1 MGELETRLVMTF
13 SNTLGR
19 KISLFV
25 TDPRDNITEAEIKAA
40 MDLIIEKNIFEPN
53 GADIIAAVDAK
64 IVQTETTEF
73 DLEIA

>member
-1 MGELETRLVMTF
+1 MGEIETRLVMTF

-64 IVQTETTEF
+64 IIQTETTEF

>member
-1 MGELETRLVMTF
+1 MGELETKLVMTF

-25 TDPRDNITEAEIKAA
+25 SDPREDLTESEIKAA
-40 MDLIIEKNIFEPN
+40 MELIIEKNIFEPN

>member
-25 TDPRDNITEAEIKAA
+25 TDPRDNITEVEIKTA

-64 IVQTETTEF
+64 IIQTETTEF

>member
-25 TDPRDNITEAEIKAA
+25 TDPRENLTETEIKAA

-64 IVQTETTEF
+64 IIQTETTEF

>member
-1 MGELETRLVMTF
+1 MGELETKLVMTF

-25 TDPRDNITEAEIKAA
+25 SDPREDLTESEIKAA
-40 MDLIIEKNIFEPN
+40 MELIIEKNIFEPN
-53 GADIIAAVDAK
+53 GVDIVASVDAR

-73 DLEIA
+73 DLKVA

>member
-1 MGELETRLVMTF
+1 M
-13 SNTLGR
+13 
-19 KISLFV
+19 
-25 TDPRDNITEAEIKAA
+25 KAA

-64 IVQTETTEF
+64 IIQTETTEF

>member
-25 TDPRDNITEAEIKAA
+25 TDPRENLTETEIKAA

-53 GADIIAAVDAK
+53 GADIVAAVDAK
-64 IVQTETTEF
+64 IIQTETTEF

>member
-64 IVQTETTEF
+64 IIQTETTEF

>member
-1 MGELETRLVMTF
+1 MGEIETRLVMTF

-25 TDPRDNITEAEIKAA
+25 TDPRANLTELEIKAA

-53 GADIIAAVDAK
+53 GADIISAVDAK

-73 DLEIA
+73 DLEVA

>member
-1 MGELETRLVMTF
+1 MGEIETRLVMTF

-53 GADIIAAVDAK
+53 GADILAAVDAK

>member
-25 TDPRDNITEAEIKAA
+25 TDPREDITETEIKAA

-64 IVQTETTEF
+64 IIQTETTEF